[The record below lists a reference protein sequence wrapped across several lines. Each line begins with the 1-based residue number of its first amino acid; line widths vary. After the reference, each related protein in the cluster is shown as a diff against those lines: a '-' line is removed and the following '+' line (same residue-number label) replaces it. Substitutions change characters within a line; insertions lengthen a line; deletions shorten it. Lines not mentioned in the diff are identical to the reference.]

1 MKKKIVTLALSSAL
15 LYGCGT
21 SKPASDDCCQPK
33 IEQHQEKALNGL
45 LFGLITY
52 AIFSVVKL

>member
-33 IEQHQEKALNGL
+33 IEQHHEKTLNGL

-52 AIFSVVKL
+52 AIFSVIKL